1 MTREAEVSE
10 IVRSI
15 SSLPEHGAALRVHGV
30 VWTWGELDRLMRLH
44 AARLAR
50 LGVRAGDRVVVCAES
65 SVAQVAVA
73 LAHLRLGVV
82 HVPANTRYGADEL
95 AHVVGDSGAS
105 LVLRE
110 DDLRALALRH
120 EGDPRAL
127 EGEPDPIMAWPE
139 PPLSGALA
147 MLIYTSGTTGRPKGV
162 MLSHRA
168 LGANLGAMMRLWEI
182 GPRDRVIAALPL
194 FHVHG
199 LGLAL
204 LGPLIA
210 GAEVELVPRFTV
222 DAVVSALAQGATVF
236 MGVPTMYHLLLE
248 RLEADASARP
258 VLAGARLFTAGSA
271 ALSQRDF
278 ERFERATGHRILER
292 YGMTE
297 TLFTLSNPYRGERR
311 AGSVGQPVPGVSL
324 RLVDEHGAEVGAGPG
339 EIEVRSEG
347 LMDGYWGRP
356 DATREAF
363 RGPSGE
369 VGPTSGDLRE
379 GWFRTGDTAVIEAGA
394 WRLLGRTSTDII
406 KSGGY
411 KIGAGEIED
420 VLMASGR
427 FVECAVLGVPDAKWG
442 EVVGAVVVPRVG
454 AGDPL
459 EGDPELI
466 AHLERHLVDYKRPR
480 RWARVEAL
488 PRNAMGKVKKAELR
502 GCFEGVGGRGPGRS

>member
-1 MTREAEVSE
+1 MTREPQVSE
-10 IVRSI
+10 IVQSI
-15 SSLPEHGAALRVHGV
+15 STLALASPALRSLGV
-30 VWTWGELDRLMRLH
+30 VWTWDGLDRLMRRH

-50 LGVRAGDRVVVCAES
+50 LGVQAGDRVVVCAES
-65 SVAQVAVA
+65 SAAHVAVV

-95 AHVVGDSGAS
+95 AHVIGDSGAR
-105 LVLRE
+105 LVLRDE
-110 DDLRALALRH
+110 DLH
-120 EGDPRAL
+120 AL
-127 EGEPDPIMAWPE
+127 EDPAHESIATWPE
-139 PPLSGALA
+139 PPSRDALA

-204 LGPLIA
+204 LGPLVA
-210 GAEVELVPRFTV
+210 GAEVELIPRFTV
-222 DAVVSALAQGATVF
+222 DAVVSALDQGATVF

-248 RLEADASARP
+248 RLETDASACAS
-258 VLAGARLFTAGSA
+258 LAGARLFTAGSA

-311 AGSVGQPVPGVSL
+311 PGAVGQPVPGVTL
-324 RLVDEHGAEVGAGPG
+324 RLVDEHGADAGTGPG
-339 EIEVRSEG
+339 EIEVRSDG
-347 LMDGYWGRP
+347 LMDGYWGRA

-363 RGPSGE
+363 RAAPDEASTKE
-369 VGPTSGDLRE
+369 GDLRSA
-379 GWFRTGDTAVIEAGA
+379 WFRTGDTAVVDAGS
-394 WRLLGRTSTDII
+394 WRILGRTSTDII

-427 FVECAVLGVPDAKWG
+427 FAECAVLGVPDAKWG
-442 EVVGAVVVPRVG
+442 EVVGAVVVLR
-454 AGDPL
+454 
-459 EGDPELI
+459 EGQAAVDAELV
-466 AHLERHLVDYKRPR
+466 AHLERHLVDAKRPR
-480 RWARVEAL
+480 RWAFVEAL

-502 GCFEGVGGRGPGRS
+502 ACFG